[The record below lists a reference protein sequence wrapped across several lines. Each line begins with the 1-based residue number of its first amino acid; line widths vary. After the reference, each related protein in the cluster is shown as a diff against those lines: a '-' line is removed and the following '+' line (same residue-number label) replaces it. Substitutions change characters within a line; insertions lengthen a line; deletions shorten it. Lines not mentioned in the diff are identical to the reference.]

1 MSTLADV
8 TNLSSDRPD
17 FGGEIKMNRVKILL
31 VDDHERF
38 RQSVAAYLNEQG
50 SVEIVGEAANG
61 DEAIAKTEQ
70 LRPDLVLMDVDMPNR
85 DGFEAT
91 REIKLQ
97 CPETKVVILSMH
109 GSDIYRRTAWRYAA
123 DGFIDKSSMKEAL
136 LALITDGNDRK
147 ASVALNVT

>member
-1 MSTLADV
+1 
-8 TNLSSDRPD
+8 
-17 FGGEIKMNRVKILL
+17 MNRIRVLL

-38 RQSVAAYLNEQG
+38 RQSVAIFLNEQG
-50 SVEIVGEAANG
+50 CVDIIGEAVNG
-61 DEAIAKTEQ
+61 DDAIAQTEK

-97 CPETKVVILSMH
+97 RPETKVVILSMH
-109 GSDIYRRTAWRYAA
+109 GSEIYRRTAWRYAA

-136 LALITDGNDRK
+136 LALIVDGNVPDAGAPRT
-147 ASVALNVT
+147 AS

>member
-1 MSTLADV
+1 
-8 TNLSSDRPD
+8 
-17 FGGEIKMNRVKILL
+17 MNRVKILL

-50 SVEIVGEAANG
+50 SVEIVGEAVNG

-70 LRPDLVLMDVDMPNR
+70 LRPDLVLMDMDMPNR

-109 GSDIYRRTAWRYAA
+109 GGAIYRRAAWRCAA
-123 DGFIDKSSMKEAL
+123 DGFIDKSSLKAAL
-136 LALITDGNDRK
+136 LGLIMVEKDRNS
-147 ASVALNVT
+147 SVALNVT

>member
-1 MSTLADV
+1 M
-8 TNLSSDRPD
+8 
-17 FGGEIKMNRVKILL
+17 
-31 VDDHERF
+31 VDDHDRF
-38 RQSVAAYLNEQG
+38 RQSVAAFLNEQG
-50 SVEIVGEAANG
+50 SVEIVGEAVNG

-97 CPETKVVILSMH
+97 RPETKVVILSMH
-109 GSDIYRRTAWRYAA
+109 GGDIYRRTAWRYAA

-136 LALITDGNDRK
+136 LALIMDGK
-147 ASVALNVT
+147 APGSGVALNAT

>member
-1 MSTLADV
+1 MEI
-8 TNLSSDRPD
+8 TNLSSDKPD
-17 FGGEIKMNRVKILL
+17 FGGEIKMNKVKVLL

-50 SVEIVGEAANG
+50 TVEIVGEAVNG

-97 CPETKVVILSMH
+97 RPETKVVILSMH

-136 LALITDGNDRK
+136 LALIMDGK
-147 ASVALNVT
+147 APGSGVALNAT